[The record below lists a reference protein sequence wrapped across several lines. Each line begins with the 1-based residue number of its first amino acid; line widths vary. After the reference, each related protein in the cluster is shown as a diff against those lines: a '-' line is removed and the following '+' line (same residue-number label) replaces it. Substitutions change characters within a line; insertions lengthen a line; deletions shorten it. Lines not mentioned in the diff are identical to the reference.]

1 MNEAQIE
8 ALVRVRDG
16 LRQASDAIDDL
27 LQLQNPTKDLT
38 KLPFNVS
45 KIQWKPKQG
54 DHGPFELSDDY
65 SNVDHQQLLVF
76 MEKHAGGAVTSDG
89 FYYWIFTDGKTI
101 GRKPSNQ
108 VSRKQKT
115 P

>member
-1 MNEAQIE
+1 MVNEREIE

-16 LRQASDAIDDL
+16 LRQASDALDDL

-38 KLPFNVS
+38 KLPFDVS

-65 SNVDHQQLLVF
+65 NNPDHQSLLTF
-76 MEKHAGGAVTSDG
+76 TKEHAGGAMTSQN
-89 FYYWIFTDGKTI
+89 FYYWIFQDGKTV
-101 GRKPSNQ
+101 GRKP
-108 VSRKQKT
+108 
-115 P
+115 